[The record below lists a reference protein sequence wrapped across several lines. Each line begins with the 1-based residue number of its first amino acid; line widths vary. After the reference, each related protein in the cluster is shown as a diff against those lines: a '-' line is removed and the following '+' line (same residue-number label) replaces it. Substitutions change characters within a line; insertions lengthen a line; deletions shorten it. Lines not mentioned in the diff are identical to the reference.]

1 MGYFELLGK
10 NIRRRLF
17 RNVATIMFF
26 TFVTCSLLSAYFLV
40 GGAQNSV
47 GVGMERMGADILV
60 VPSQYGDQSQSIIL
74 IGKPSTFTFDR
85 SVESDVASIQGVSRT
100 SPQLYIAT
108 LSNQACCSSD
118 VQMIGMDP
126 TRDFTIQPWLVSE
139 LQRPLQTNEI
149 IVGYKIIGFIGDTLR
164 FYGTDFTIA
173 GRLAETGMG
182 MDVSVFISLDD
193 TYTMAELSPV
203 QAVQPLSIARG
214 AISSVLVKI
223 VPGQDVVRIADNI
236 ATNVPGTYPETA
248 SNLAVAVNNQLSTT
262 SQVLYA
268 TSASVTLVSIPLI
281 ALVSSLVANER
292 RRELGLMRAM
302 GGTRRFI
309 FSVVFAEAIL
319 LAAIGGLIGVGVSL
333 LLIGSFQG
341 LITQSLAIPFLWPS
355 VSTII
360 IQGALA
366 VSLAVAVGGL
376 AALYPAYRSS
386 QIEPYEAIRKG
397 ES

>member
-17 RNVATIMFF
+17 RNVATIMCF

-85 SVESDVASIQGVSRT
+85 SVESDVALIPGVSRT

-182 MDVSVFISLDD
+182 MDVSVFISLED

-223 VPGQDVVRIADNI
+223 VPGQDVIRIADSI
-236 ATNVPGTYPETA
+236 ATNIPGTYPETA

-302 GGTRRFI
+302 GGTRMFI
-309 FSVVFAEAIL
+309 FSAVFAEAIV
-319 LAAIGGLIGVGVSL
+319 LAALGGVIGVGVSL

-355 VSTII
+355 VSTIF
-360 IQGALA
+360 IQGLLA
-366 VSLAVAVGGL
+366 ISLAVAVGGL